1 MYIITNLPLGPL
13 KQAMNV
19 YTFDSAFYY
28 PGVLNLRRP
37 IEDSFLCTRKKVIK
51 IYLINK
57 ISPRHIFLQT
67 EATLSTTII

>member
-51 IYLINK
+51 IYLINLATSFYK
-57 ISPRHIFLQT
+57 QKQHCLQQ
-67 EATLSTTII
+67 